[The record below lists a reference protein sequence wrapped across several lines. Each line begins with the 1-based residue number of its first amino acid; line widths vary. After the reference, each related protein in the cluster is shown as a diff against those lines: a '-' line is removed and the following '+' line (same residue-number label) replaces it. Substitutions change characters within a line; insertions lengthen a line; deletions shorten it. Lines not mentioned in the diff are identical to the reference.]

1 MTSSTCSTHHFPS
14 FSEGLSLRPP
24 RSKCSPAATPPFPF
38 LFGRAF
44 IEAVCRRVSRRCYLH
59 FPSFSEGLS
68 LRLPS
73 RKAHRATDWGDFPS
87 FSEGLSLRLLLA
99 HFCAGVLGFP
109 FLFGRA
115 FIEAISGDVDSAP
128 IWQNFPSFSEGLS
141 LRLAMSRSWRRF
153 VEYFPSFSEGLSL
166 RRFSTGAVT
175 PRACAFPF
183 LFGRAFIEAQSTI
196 SPCACCFGHFPSF
209 SEGLSLRRALVSSS
223 SHQVWISLPFR
234 KGFH

>member
-68 LRLPS
+68 LRLCGS
-73 RKAHRATDWGDFPS
+73 GGMSECLSYFPS
-87 FSEGLSLRLLLA
+87 FSEGLSLRPNWTPEEAEELT
-99 HFCAGVLGFP
+99 FP

-115 FIEAISGDVDSAP
+115 FIEAR
-128 IWQNFPSFSEGLS
+128 WT
-141 LRLAMSRSWRRF
+141 
-153 VEYFPSFSEGLSL
+153 VE
-166 RRFSTGAVT
+166 T
-175 PRACAFPF
+175 
-183 LFGRAFIEAQSTI
+183 
-196 SPCACCFGHFPSF
+196 
-209 SEGLSLRRALVSSS
+209 
-223 SHQVWISLPFR
+223 
-234 KGFH
+234 

>member
-68 LRLPS
+68 LRLRRHHPPS
-73 RKAHRATDWGDFPS
+73 PQRPHFPS
-87 FSEGLSLRLLLA
+87 FSEGLSLRLCGSGGMSECLSYFPSFSEGLSLRPNWTPEEA
-99 HFCAGVLGFP
+99 EELTFP

-115 FIEAISGDVDSAP
+115 FIEAR
-128 IWQNFPSFSEGLS
+128 WT
-141 LRLAMSRSWRRF
+141 
-153 VEYFPSFSEGLSL
+153 VE
-166 RRFSTGAVT
+166 T
-175 PRACAFPF
+175 
-183 LFGRAFIEAQSTI
+183 
-196 SPCACCFGHFPSF
+196 
-209 SEGLSLRRALVSSS
+209 
-223 SHQVWISLPFR
+223 
-234 KGFH
+234 